1 MAEQQTQFAYHNI
14 QLYKS
19 ESLGS
24 GSYGGVCKAKCDGL
38 LCAAKIMH
46 PTLFDLRDPGT
57 ASYLRKFHE
66 ECHLLSLARHPN
78 VVQYLATYYDPDT
91 RLPVLLMELCDE
103 SLTAFLERSPG
114 PLSYHIQLNICLDIA
129 LALVYLHSNGLIH
142 RDLTGNNV
150 LMIAGTRAKITDFG
164 MSKLATG
171 NPRMT
176 ALTLCPGNL
185 LYMSPEALD
194 EAKSYTAKLDIFSF
208 GVIVLQILTRQ
219 FPNPTDRFR
228 IVYSQIDKEVRRVV
242 PETERRQAH
251 LQLIPD
257 THSLKPVALQCL
269 KKEMQRPSAFQLS
282 ERLSELKQALQYTE
296 SMHQAQNSSE
306 IQQLEQQFRS
316 EIDAKTREASEHQAR
331 STQLQRM
338 MEAKDRQLQ
347 EKQQTFEENQRTI
360 ATKQHAIETKER
372 QLQQTQQ
379 QLRDSQQLVEQFQQS
394 LQHKD
399 KTISDL
405 QQTISHHEREREIQ
419 QLKQQDIA
427 SSIQPQQLP
436 VTAEKTQ
443 TATAVSVA
451 QKDIS
456 KMTWREGKKAP
467 PGMIRGAAVVYGNI
481 AYFRPAASI
490 RVYSY
495 QNILGN
501 EQWSRLPDNPNEAF
515 SLAVIDGVLTSVGGR
530 NSRGPT
536 NTLLSLTGEGVRKQW
551 SEVFPPMPT
560 PRGLTACITT
570 KKALVVAGG
579 IAGSFLATVEVID
592 INTKQWTTVCPL
604 PQKLTSL
611 SGIVCGHSLYLAGG
625 TIEGSVSK
633 SVFTC
638 YLPDLWQPETVGSRI
653 RRTLT
658 RQTLT
663 RSNVWKEISSL
674 PVTGSTLASF
684 GGHLL
689 AIGGRDDSGNPT
701 TDVYRYDSHT
711 DSWHVISQMKNKRS
725 WCLAVTLPE
734 DRLMVVGGWK
744 DSTNSV
750 EILDRQLLERQQIIE
765 TKDQAIQETKQHA
778 IETKEREL
786 QPTQQQLRGSQ
797 QLVEQFQQSLQHKDK
812 TISDL
817 QQTISHHEK
826 EREIQQLKQQDIA
839 SSIQPQQLPVTAE
852 KTQTATAASVAQ
864 KDISK
869 MTWREAPERM
879 ERGGAVVDGNIHETQ
894 ILLPTSGPPID
905 PYNTREYIPTCFTP
919 VATLSQCTHDDRQYY
934 DEHNDFGLE
943 IPAGAIPEGESITID
958 IGVALYGPFQYPE
971 CLRPVSPVFWV
982 CVRDQKDFQ
991 FVKPVKVTIPH
1002 CLNLESHDDIESLGL
1017 TFLKGDHEMN
1027 LQQMYQF
1034 QKAEG
1039 GTLFNPHK
1047 RYGRFQ
1053 TTHFCYLCISSKISR
1068 RAIQKAMFCVYAAIP
1083 RIMSP
1088 REPAYVYF
1096 FVTFLLSTCLKTLK
1110 KQIRKIPE
1118 LHSHIPRTHIFQ
1130 FSKHISNPTLG
1141 IVLPKSSAPGWT
1153 FGLQFTTEVG

>member
-1 MAEQQTQFAYHNI
+1 MTSYTLLYSSAMAEQQTQFAYHNI

-19 ESLGS
+19 KSLGS

-46 PTLFDLRDPGT
+46 PTLFDLRDPGRD
-57 ASYLRKFHE
+57 SYLRKFRE

-114 PLSYHIQLNICLDIA
+114 PLSYHVQLNICLDIA
-129 LALVYLHSNGLIH
+129 LALVYLHSNGVIH

-150 LMIAGTRAKITDFG
+150 LMIGTRAKITDFD

-208 GVIVLQILTRQ
+208 GVIVIQILTRQ

-228 IVYSQIDKEVRRVV
+228 IVYSQIDKEVRLLV

-251 LQLIPD
+251 LQLIPE
-257 THSLKPVALQCL
+257 THSLKPLALQCL
-269 KKEMQRPSAFQLS
+269 KKEMQRPSALQLS
-282 ERLSELKQALQYTE
+282 ERLSELKQAPRYTE

-306 IQQLEQQFRS
+306 IQQLEQQLRDQR
-316 EIDAKTREASEHQAR
+316 IKKAKTREASEHQAR

-338 MEAKDRQLQ
+338 VEAKDRQLQ
-347 EKQQTFEENQRTI
+347 ENQQTIEENQRTI

-467 PGMIRGAAVVYGNI
+467 ESMTRGAAVVHGNT
-481 AYFRPAASI
+481 AYFSPHFRLGGSF

-515 SLAVIDGVLTSVGGR
+515 GLAVIDGLLTSVGGLGSNGR
-530 NSRGPT
+530 T
-536 NTLLSLTGEGVRKQW
+536 NTLLSLTGEGERKKW

-560 PRGLTACITT
+560 PRNCTACITT
-570 KKALVVAGG
+570 EQALVVAGG
-579 IAGSFLATVEVID
+579 NAYYGLDTVEVMD
-592 INTKQWTTVCPL
+592 INTKQWTTVCAL
-604 PQKLTSL
+604 PQKSSL
-611 SGIVCGHSLYLAGG
+611 SGIVCGDSLYLAGG
-625 TIEGSVSK
+625 FVKGSQPKSVS
-633 SVFTC
+633 TC
-638 YLPDLWQPETVGSRI
+638 SLPDLLQPE
-653 RRTLT
+653 
-658 RQTLT
+658 TLT

-674 PVTGSTLASF
+674 PVTDATLASF

-689 AIGGRDDSGNPT
+689 AIGGYDSGSPI

-725 WCLAVTLPE
+725 YCLAVTLPQ
-734 DRLMVVGGWK
+734 DRLIVVGGWT
-744 DSTNSV
+744 DSV
-750 EILDRQLLERQQIIE
+750 EILE
-765 TKDQAIQETKQHA
+765 
-778 IETKEREL
+778 
-786 QPTQQQLRGSQ
+786 
-797 QLVEQFQQSLQHKDK
+797 DK
-812 TISDL
+812 
-817 QQTISHHEK
+817 
-826 EREIQQLKQQDIA
+826 
-839 SSIQPQQLPVTAE
+839 
-852 KTQTATAASVAQ
+852 
-864 KDISK
+864 
-869 MTWREAPERM
+869 
-879 ERGGAVVDGNIHETQ
+879 
-894 ILLPTSGPPID
+894 
-905 PYNTREYIPTCFTP
+905 
-919 VATLSQCTHDDRQYY
+919 
-934 DEHNDFGLE
+934 
-943 IPAGAIPEGESITID
+943 
-958 IGVALYGPFQYPE
+958 
-971 CLRPVSPVFWV
+971 
-982 CVRDQKDFQ
+982 
-991 FVKPVKVTIPH
+991 
-1002 CLNLESHDDIESLGL
+1002 
-1017 TFLKGDHEMN
+1017 
-1027 LQQMYQF
+1027 
-1034 QKAEG
+1034 
-1039 GTLFNPHK
+1039 
-1047 RYGRFQ
+1047 
-1053 TTHFCYLCISSKISR
+1053 
-1068 RAIQKAMFCVYAAIP
+1068 
-1083 RIMSP
+1083 
-1088 REPAYVYF
+1088 
-1096 FVTFLLSTCLKTLK
+1096 
-1110 KQIRKIPE
+1110 
-1118 LHSHIPRTHIFQ
+1118 
-1130 FSKHISNPTLG
+1130 
-1141 IVLPKSSAPGWT
+1141 
-1153 FGLQFTTEVG
+1153 

>member
-19 ESLGS
+19 ECLGS

-46 PTLFDLRDPGT
+46 PTLFDLRAPGT
-57 ASYLRKFHE
+57 ASYLRKFRE

-114 PLSYHIQLNICLDIA
+114 PLSYHVQLNICLDIA

-208 GVIVLQILTRQ
+208 GVIVIQILTRQ
-219 FPNPTDRFR
+219 FPNPTDRLR
-228 IVYSQIDKEVRRVV
+228 TVHVPQLSGKEVREIV

-251 LQLIPD
+251 LQLIRD
-257 THSLKPVALQCL
+257 THSLKPLVLQCL
-269 KKEMQRPSAFQLS
+269 KKEMQRPSALQLS
-282 ERLSELKQALQYTE
+282 ERLSELKQDPQYTE
-296 SMHQAQNSSE
+296 SKRQAQNSCE
-306 IQQLEQQFRS
+306 IQQLEQQLRDQRILT
-316 EIDAKTREASEHQAR
+316 EAKTREASEHQAH
-331 STQLQRM
+331 STQLQRMVEAKERQLQRETEENQQM

-347 EKQQTFEENQRTI
+347 ENQRTI

-394 LQHKD
+394 LKHKD

-405 QQTISHHEREREIQ
+405 QQTISHREREIQ

-456 KMTWREGKKAP
+456 KMTWSEGKKAP
-467 PGMIRGAAVVYGNI
+467 ERMERGAAVVDGNI
-481 AYFRPAASI
+481 AYFTPYNSI

-495 QNILGN
+495 QNILEN
-501 EQWSRLPDNPNEAF
+501 EQWSRLPDNHNEDFA
-515 SLAVIDGVLTSVGGR
+515 LAVIDGLLTSVGGR
-530 NSRGPT
+530 DSRGPT
-536 NTLLSLTGEGVRKQW
+536 NTLLSLTGEGERKQW

-560 PRGLTACITT
+560 SRHSTTCITT
-570 KKALVVAGG
+570 EKALVVAGG
-579 IAGSFLATVEVID
+579 IAGEYLATVEVMD

-604 PQKLTSL
+604 PQKLTSS
-611 SGIVCGHSLYLAGG
+611 SGIVCGDSLYLAGG
-625 TIEGSVSK
+625 YTRYSQSK
-633 SVFTC
+633 SFFTC
-638 YLPDLWQPETVGSRI
+638 SLPNLWQPETLGSRI
-653 RRTLT
+653 RR
-658 RQTLT
+658 TLT

-674 PVTGSTLASF
+674 PVTESTLASF

-689 AIGGRDDSGNPT
+689 AIGGYDDSGNPT

-725 WCLAVTLPE
+725 QCLAVTLPE
-734 DRLMVVGGWK
+734 DQLIVVGGQTEMFRGYT
-744 DSTNSV
+744 DSV
-750 EILDRQLLERQQIIE
+750 EILE
-765 TKDQAIQETKQHA
+765 
-778 IETKEREL
+778 
-786 QPTQQQLRGSQ
+786 
-797 QLVEQFQQSLQHKDK
+797 DK
-812 TISDL
+812 
-817 QQTISHHEK
+817 
-826 EREIQQLKQQDIA
+826 
-839 SSIQPQQLPVTAE
+839 
-852 KTQTATAASVAQ
+852 
-864 KDISK
+864 
-869 MTWREAPERM
+869 
-879 ERGGAVVDGNIHETQ
+879 
-894 ILLPTSGPPID
+894 
-905 PYNTREYIPTCFTP
+905 
-919 VATLSQCTHDDRQYY
+919 
-934 DEHNDFGLE
+934 
-943 IPAGAIPEGESITID
+943 
-958 IGVALYGPFQYPE
+958 
-971 CLRPVSPVFWV
+971 
-982 CVRDQKDFQ
+982 
-991 FVKPVKVTIPH
+991 
-1002 CLNLESHDDIESLGL
+1002 
-1017 TFLKGDHEMN
+1017 
-1027 LQQMYQF
+1027 
-1034 QKAEG
+1034 
-1039 GTLFNPHK
+1039 
-1047 RYGRFQ
+1047 
-1053 TTHFCYLCISSKISR
+1053 
-1068 RAIQKAMFCVYAAIP
+1068 
-1083 RIMSP
+1083 
-1088 REPAYVYF
+1088 
-1096 FVTFLLSTCLKTLK
+1096 
-1110 KQIRKIPE
+1110 
-1118 LHSHIPRTHIFQ
+1118 
-1130 FSKHISNPTLG
+1130 
-1141 IVLPKSSAPGWT
+1141 
-1153 FGLQFTTEVG
+1153 

>member
-1 MAEQQTQFAYHNI
+1 MTSYTLLYSSAMVEQQTQFAYHNI

-57 ASYLRKFHE
+57 ASYLRKFRE

-114 PLSYHIQLNICLDIA
+114 PLSYHVQLNICLDIA
-129 LALVYLHSNGLIH
+129 LALVYLHSNALIH

-208 GVIVLQILTRQ
+208 GVIVIQILTRQ
-219 FPNPTDRFR
+219 FPNPTDRLR
-228 IVYSQIDKEVRRVV
+228 TVHVPQLSGKEVREIV

-257 THSLKPVALQCL
+257 THSLKPLALQCL
-269 KKEMQRPSAFQLS
+269 KKEMQRPSALQLS
-282 ERLSELKQALQYTE
+282 ERLSELKQAPQYTE
-296 SMHQAQNSSE
+296 SMHQAQTRGGNETGDE
-306 IQQLEQQFRS
+306 IATLRRQVQEVQQQNIDKEQLNQQLQQQLEGQRILT
-316 EIDAKTREASEHQAR
+316 EAKTREASEHQTR

-338 MEAKDRQLQ
+338 VEAKDRQLQ
-347 EKQQTFEENQRTI
+347 QIIEIKDREIQENQRTI

-436 VTAEKTQ
+436 VRAEKTQ

-467 PGMIRGAAVVYGNI
+467 ERMYRGAAVVHGNT
-481 AYFRPAASI
+481 AYFTPGGS

-501 EQWSRLPDNPNEAF
+501 EQWSRLPDNPNGSF
-515 SLAVIDGVLTSVGGR
+515 SLAVIDGLLTSVGGW
-530 NSRGPT
+530 NT
-536 NTLLSLTGEGVRKQW
+536 NTLLSLTGEGERKQW
-551 SEVFPPMPT
+551 SKVFLPMPT
-560 PRGLTACITT
+560 PRSRTACITT
-570 KKALVVAGG
+570 EKALVVAGG
-579 IAGSFLATVEVID
+579 RAGGDLATVEVMD

-604 PQKLTSL
+604 PQKLLSP
-611 SGIVCGHSLYLAGG
+611 SGIVCGDSLYLAGG
-625 TIEGSVSK
+625 ISGGSGSK

-638 YLPDLWQPETVGSRI
+638 SLPDLWQPETLGSRI
-653 RRTLT
+653 RR
-658 RQTLT
+658 TLT

-674 PVTGSTLASF
+674 PVTLSTLASF
-684 GGHLL
+684 DGHLL

-725 WCLAVTLPE
+725 QCLAVTLPE
-734 DRLMVVGGWK
+734 DQLMVVGGWTGVYGGNT
-744 DSTNSV
+744 DSV
-750 EILDRQLLERQQIIE
+750 EIL
-765 TKDQAIQETKQHA
+765 
-778 IETKEREL
+778 
-786 QPTQQQLRGSQ
+786 G
-797 QLVEQFQQSLQHKDK
+797 DK
-812 TISDL
+812 
-817 QQTISHHEK
+817 
-826 EREIQQLKQQDIA
+826 
-839 SSIQPQQLPVTAE
+839 
-852 KTQTATAASVAQ
+852 
-864 KDISK
+864 
-869 MTWREAPERM
+869 
-879 ERGGAVVDGNIHETQ
+879 
-894 ILLPTSGPPID
+894 
-905 PYNTREYIPTCFTP
+905 
-919 VATLSQCTHDDRQYY
+919 
-934 DEHNDFGLE
+934 
-943 IPAGAIPEGESITID
+943 
-958 IGVALYGPFQYPE
+958 
-971 CLRPVSPVFWV
+971 
-982 CVRDQKDFQ
+982 
-991 FVKPVKVTIPH
+991 
-1002 CLNLESHDDIESLGL
+1002 
-1017 TFLKGDHEMN
+1017 
-1027 LQQMYQF
+1027 
-1034 QKAEG
+1034 
-1039 GTLFNPHK
+1039 
-1047 RYGRFQ
+1047 
-1053 TTHFCYLCISSKISR
+1053 
-1068 RAIQKAMFCVYAAIP
+1068 
-1083 RIMSP
+1083 
-1088 REPAYVYF
+1088 
-1096 FVTFLLSTCLKTLK
+1096 
-1110 KQIRKIPE
+1110 
-1118 LHSHIPRTHIFQ
+1118 
-1130 FSKHISNPTLG
+1130 
-1141 IVLPKSSAPGWT
+1141 
-1153 FGLQFTTEVG
+1153 

>member
-1 MAEQQTQFAYHNI
+1 MTSYTLLYSSAMAEQQTQFAYHNI

-57 ASYLRKFHE
+57 DSYLRKFRE

-129 LALVYLHSNGLIH
+129 LALVYLHSNDLIH

-208 GVIVLQILTRQ
+208 GVIVIQILTRQ
-219 FPNPTDRFR
+219 FPNPTDRLR
-228 IVYSQIDKEVRRVV
+228 TVHVPQLNGKEVREIV

-257 THSLKPVALQCL
+257 THSLKPLALQCL
-269 KKEMQRPSAFQLS
+269 NKEMQRPSALQLS
-282 ERLSELKQALQYTE
+282 ERLSELKQAPQYTE
-296 SMHQAQNSSE
+296 SMHQAQTRGGNETGDE
-306 IQQLEQQFRS
+306 IATLRRQVQEVQQQNIDKEQLNQQLQQQLEGQRILT
-316 EIDAKTREASEHQAR
+316 EAKTREASEHQAR

-338 MEAKDRQLQ
+338 VVAKDRQLQ
-347 EKQQTFEENQRTI
+347 ENQRIFEANDRQLRNKQRKIEENQRTI

-372 QLQQTQQ
+372 QLQHTQQ
-379 QLRDSQQLVEQFQQS
+379 QLRDSQQLVEQFQHS
-394 LQHKD
+394 LEHKD

-456 KMTWREGKKAP
+456 KMTWRKGKKAP
-467 PGMIRGAAVVYGNI
+467 EEMARGAAVVDGNT
-481 AYFRPAASI
+481 AYFRPDASS

-501 EQWSRLPDNPNEAF
+501 KQWSRLPDNPNEAF
-515 SLAVIDGVLTSVGGR
+515 SLAVIDGLLTSVGGKT
-530 NSRGPT
+530 SRGPT
-536 NTLLSLTGEGVRKQW
+536 NTLLSLTGEGERKQW

-560 PRGLTACITT
+560 PRNNTACITT
-570 KKALVVAGG
+570 EKALVVAGG
-579 IAGSFLATVEVID
+579 YVADDDLATAEVMD
-592 INTKQWTTVCPL
+592 INTKQWTTVCSL
-604 PQKLTSL
+604 PQKLHSS
-611 SGIVCGHSLYLAGG
+611 SGIVCGDSLYLAGG
-625 TIEGSVSK
+625 YTRYSQPK

-638 YLPDLWQPETVGSRI
+638 SLPDLWQPETLGSRI
-653 RRTLT
+653 RR
-658 RQTLT
+658 TLT

-689 AIGGRDDSGNPT
+689 AIGGEDDSENST

-725 WCLAVTLPE
+725 QCLAVTLRE
-734 DRLMVVGGWK
+734 DQLIVVGGHMHYTEGWIHLTI
-744 DSTNSV
+744 STDSV
-750 EILDRQLLERQQIIE
+750 EILE
-765 TKDQAIQETKQHA
+765 
-778 IETKEREL
+778 
-786 QPTQQQLRGSQ
+786 
-797 QLVEQFQQSLQHKDK
+797 DK
-812 TISDL
+812 
-817 QQTISHHEK
+817 
-826 EREIQQLKQQDIA
+826 
-839 SSIQPQQLPVTAE
+839 
-852 KTQTATAASVAQ
+852 
-864 KDISK
+864 
-869 MTWREAPERM
+869 
-879 ERGGAVVDGNIHETQ
+879 
-894 ILLPTSGPPID
+894 
-905 PYNTREYIPTCFTP
+905 
-919 VATLSQCTHDDRQYY
+919 
-934 DEHNDFGLE
+934 
-943 IPAGAIPEGESITID
+943 
-958 IGVALYGPFQYPE
+958 
-971 CLRPVSPVFWV
+971 
-982 CVRDQKDFQ
+982 
-991 FVKPVKVTIPH
+991 
-1002 CLNLESHDDIESLGL
+1002 
-1017 TFLKGDHEMN
+1017 
-1027 LQQMYQF
+1027 
-1034 QKAEG
+1034 
-1039 GTLFNPHK
+1039 
-1047 RYGRFQ
+1047 
-1053 TTHFCYLCISSKISR
+1053 
-1068 RAIQKAMFCVYAAIP
+1068 
-1083 RIMSP
+1083 
-1088 REPAYVYF
+1088 
-1096 FVTFLLSTCLKTLK
+1096 
-1110 KQIRKIPE
+1110 
-1118 LHSHIPRTHIFQ
+1118 
-1130 FSKHISNPTLG
+1130 
-1141 IVLPKSSAPGWT
+1141 
-1153 FGLQFTTEVG
+1153 